1 MTAER
6 QGPETDWPGGL
17 VVTAEAGPNDETIH
31 LDDGGVFIDEQD
43 GDDVKLLGIHS
54 SEGAAEER
62 MRRAR
67 LLPGF
72 ADEPDCFQIGEY
84 DLDDDQWTEGFVR
97 LPV

>member
-1 MTAER
+1 VKVYPLWHISH
-6 QGPETDWPGGL
+6 QN
-17 VVTAEAGPNDETIH
+17 EAGPNDEAIH

-43 GDDVKLLGIHS
+43 GDDVKLLGIYS
-54 SEGAAEER
+54 SGAAAEER

-84 DLDDDQWTEGFVR
+84 DLDEDHWTEGFVR
-97 LPV
+97 TPV